1 MAVAAEIDREK
12 LLLTALVRT
21 NTIVEHMVSRRIRNE
36 AVEKQLKHNRIVIE
50 QAKRAARRKHGV
62 VNGDDIEEMAPK
74 LPGDHPLPKLLSLP
88 LIVILEFDS

>member
-1 MAVAAEIDREK
+1 MAVNPPKDQHQ
-12 LLLTALVRT
+12 LLLPALVRT

-74 LPGDHPLPKLLSLP
+74 LPGDERLS
-88 LIVILEFDS
+88 

>member
-12 LLLTALVRT
+12 RLLTALVRT

-36 AVEKQLKHNRIVIE
+36 AVEKKLKHNRIVIE

-74 LPGDHPLPKLLSLP
+74 LPGDERLS
-88 LIVILEFDS
+88 

>member
-1 MAVAAEIDREK
+1 MNSPKDQHQ

-21 NTIVEHMVSRRIRNE
+21 NTIVERMVSRRIRNE

-50 QAKRAARRKHGV
+50 QAKRTARRQHGV

-74 LPGDHPLPKLLSLP
+74 LPGDERLS
-88 LIVILEFDS
+88 

>member
-1 MAVAAEIDREK
+1 MAVNPPKDQHQ

-50 QAKRAARRKHGV
+50 QAKRAARRQHGV

-74 LPGDHPLPKLLSLP
+74 LPGDERAS
-88 LIVILEFDS
+88 